1 MGQPRQDRQFVN
13 GAFIK
18 RVWVDKNDS
27 SNELFNVGLKKKDF
41 IAEIEKLEED
51 ERGFVNLSMGSQ
63 KADRD
68 KFSLWEKEPMT
79 QSSNRSSKSSSTST
93 ASQAK
98 QEEPA
103 VADDT
108 DDLPF

>member
-27 SNELFNVGLKKKDF
+27 SNELFSMGLKKKDF

-63 KADRD
+63 KANRD

-79 QSSNRSSKSSSTST
+79 QSSNGSSKSSSTP
-93 ASQAK
+93 ASKAK

-103 VADDT
+103 IADDT